1 MDISTNLKQ
10 VGEVI
15 ETLIHIKDSLYSE
28 LTFEQK
34 VSLEDACNLLS
45 HHLGISPSM
54 TGSTI
59 LKEVEWIL

>member
-1 MDISTNLKQ
+1 MDISANLKQ

-15 ETLIHIKDSLYSE
+15 ETLIHIKGSLYSE

-45 HHLGISPSM
+45 HHLGGGISP
-54 TGSTI
+54 
-59 LKEVEWIL
+59 

>member
-1 MDISTNLKQ
+1 MDSSANLKQ

-45 HHLGISPSM
+45 HHLGDFTMRRAASPRALSR
-54 TGSTI
+54 G
-59 LKEVEWIL
+59 